1 MNKYSPYLSDIHA
14 TLTEMYERQQQYIRD
29 KASAEALS
37 SSLRAELVNAKVQA
51 VETSAREDILALC
64 EDLKTRALRF
74 AEASKEI
81 VSHWDNSG
89 STELQN
95 LFKLIELNGK
105 AITRDQ
111 VISTAECIRG
121 DYVSLAA
128 VAGAYDKVKNAEA
141 AEEIR
146 KLMPDIGAAMQKMI
160 EGAELVKG
168 IAFVIDKLTRPYY
181 ELCKAL
187 GHPYDPNE
195 FENFFE
201 MDQWRREAGLIN

>member
-1 MNKYSPYLSDIHA
+1 MNKYSPYLSDIHS
-14 TLTEMYERQQQYIRD
+14 TLMEMYERQQQYIED

-37 SSLRAELVNAKVQA
+37 STLIAELVTAKVQA

-64 EDLKTRALRF
+64 EKLKERALRF
-74 AEASKEI
+74 AEASKDL
-81 VSHWDNSG
+81 VSQWDNSG

-95 LFKLIELNGK
+95 LFNLIELNGK
-105 AITRDQ
+105 AITRAQ
-111 VISTAECIRG
+111 AISTAECIRG

-128 VAGAYDKVKNAEA
+128 VAVAYDKAKNVDA

-160 EGAELVKG
+160 ESAELIKG

-187 GHPYDPNE
+187 GHAYNPNE
-195 FENFFE
+195 FENLFE